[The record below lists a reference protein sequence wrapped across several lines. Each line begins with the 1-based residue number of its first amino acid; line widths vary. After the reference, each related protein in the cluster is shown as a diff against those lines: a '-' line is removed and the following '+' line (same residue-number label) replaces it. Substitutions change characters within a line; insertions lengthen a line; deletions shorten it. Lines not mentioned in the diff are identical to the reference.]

1 MIETPSTRFMAS
13 SLLLDQV
20 GIYRYQGQ
28 IIAANMY
35 DPKESSLERSL
46 EVEAGQFK
54 EISRETTVENDLS
67 HWIIA
72 LAALAML
79 LELAVMRRR
88 REA

>member
-1 MIETPSTRFMAS
+1 M
-13 SLLLDQV
+13 
-20 GIYRYQGQ
+20 
-28 IIAANMY
+28 
-35 DPKESSLERSL
+35 
-46 EVEAGQFK
+46 EAGQFK
-54 EISRETTVENDLS
+54 EVSQKTTVEKDLS